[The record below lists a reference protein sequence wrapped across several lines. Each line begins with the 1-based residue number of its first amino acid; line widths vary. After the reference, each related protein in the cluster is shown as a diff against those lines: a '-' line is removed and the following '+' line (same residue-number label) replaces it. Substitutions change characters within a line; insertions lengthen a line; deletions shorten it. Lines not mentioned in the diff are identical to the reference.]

1 MPRGWRG
8 EERGA
13 ARGGKEAEPRGGLR
27 EPLLDHAAQLLG
39 PSLARQHRIPVLSVP
54 SDLV

>member
-13 ARGGKEAEPRGGLR
+13 ARGGTGAEPRGGLR